1 MIKALIFSLS
11 PPPLYI
17 WRQWSFDGNAAAGEL
32 SRIFVKTLRLRKDNV
47 RPAVR
52 DQVCGSACLR
62 QGPGLMVR
70 CTAYEH
76 VLLRL
81 LNAAHHVWL
90 DMRGMT
96 YVRFYAPEVAASGR

>member
-17 WRQWSFDGNAAAGEL
+17 WRQWSSTATPQRVNW

-76 VLLRL
+76 VLFRR
-81 LNAAHHVWL
+81 LNAAHHVCL

-96 YVRFYAPEVAASGR
+96 YVRFYAPEVA